1 MVTSGGGNLIDSDP
15 NEAVCTTP
23 EAARL
28 LGISPSTVQQL
39 VEAGIIKAW
48 KTKGGHRRIPLSA
61 VYAYKA
67 GAAATPEPTAAAS
80 VPLSVVDTAR
90 LAQPLHVMV
99 VEDNPM
105 QRIVYEQQ
113 FNVWQLPMQ
122 VQYCDN
128 GYQALLEI
136 AAHKPD
142 VLLSD
147 IMMAGLDGLEMVRT
161 LLERPELADMNIAI
175 ASSVELE
182 EVARRGGIPP
192 HVLYFGK
199 PVDFDELRGFL
210 RGCCA
215 SKARRA
221 WRAAGA

>member
-1 MVTSGGGNLIDSDP
+1 MIDSEP
-15 NEAVCTTP
+15 NEEVCTTP

-48 KTKGGHRRIPLSA
+48 KTRGGHRRIPLSA

-67 GAAATPEPTAAAS
+67 GAAAAQEPAVTS
-80 VPLSVVDTAR
+80 VPAAR
-90 LAQPLHVMV
+90 DAQPRAGQPLQVLV
-99 VEDNPM
+99 VEDNEM
-105 QRIVYEQQ
+105 QRVVYQQ
-113 FNVWQLPMQ
+113 HFTAWQLPMQ

-128 GYQALLEI
+128 GYTALLEI
-136 AAHKPD
+136 AARKPD

-147 IMMAGLDGLEMVRT
+147 ILMSGLDGLEMVRT

-175 ASSVELE
+175 LSSVEPDVL
-182 EVARRGGIPP
+182 AQRGGVPA

-199 PVDFDELRGFL
+199 PVDFDELRGYL

-215 SKARRA
+215 QKARRDG
-221 WRAAGA
+221 RPPAA

>member
-1 MVTSGGGNLIDSDP
+1 MTDSDF
-15 NEAVCTTP
+15 NDEVCTTP

-61 VYAYKA
+61 VHAYKA
-67 GAAATPEPTAAAS
+67 STLATAEPAS
-80 VPLSVVDTAR
+80 SAVPAVAPK
-90 LAQPLHVMV
+90 LAPVRAGQPLQVLV

-105 QRIVYEQQ
+105 QQVVYQQ
-113 FNVWQLPMQ
+113 HFNAWKLPMQ

-128 GYQALLEI
+128 GYKALLEI
-136 AAHKPD
+136 AAQKPD

-147 IMMAGLDGLEMVRT
+147 IMMAGLDGLEMIRT
-161 LLERPELADMNIAI
+161 LLERPELADMSIAI
-175 ASSVELE
+175 LSSVEPDVLE
-182 EVARRGGIPP
+182 QRGGIPP

-199 PVDFDELRGFL
+199 PVEFDELRGFL

-215 SKARRA
+215 QKARNELRLPP
-221 WRAAGA
+221 G

>member
-1 MVTSGGGNLIDSDP
+1 MGRELNESDP
-15 NEAVCTTP
+15 NEEVCTTP

-67 GAAATPEPTAAAS
+67 ASAATPEPAARPSAD
-80 VPLSVVDTAR
+80 PAR
-90 LAQPLHVMV
+90 LAQPLQVLV

-105 QRIVYEQQ
+105 QRVVYEQH
-113 FNVWQLPMQ
+113 FNSWQLPMQ

-128 GYQALLEI
+128 GYTALLEI
-136 AAHKPD
+136 AAHRPD

-147 IMMAGLDGLEMVRT
+147 IMMSGLDGLEMIRT
-161 LLERPELADMNIAI
+161 LLERPELADMDIAI
-175 ASSVELE
+175 LSSVEPDVLE
-182 EVARRGGIPP
+182 QRGGIPP

-199 PVDFDELRGFL
+199 PVAFDELRGFL

-215 SKARRA
+215 QKSRRA
-221 WRAAGA
+221 LRYAAG